1 MSNFYLLSIEW
12 YRKNGIKDLDHKSLT
27 YLYLLE
33 LKFSFRIES
42 NDMMRFSCKPGKKMK
57 KKIRSIVN

>member
-12 YRKNGIKDLDHKSLT
+12 YRKSGIKDLDHKSLT

-42 NDMMRFSCKPGKKMK
+42 IDVMRFSCRPRKKME
-57 KKIRSIVN
+57 KKIG